1 MLPGKLT
8 NVEEKFKKPEVQKMA
23 PVVNK
28 IQIPTFEKQPD
39 SDEVRW
45 LKYKWLYAYG
55 WGVFSW
61 RDTSL
66 SIFSKQFLEILEN
79 KFI

>member
-1 MLPGKLT
+1 VLPGKLT

-39 SDEVRW
+39 SDEVR
-45 LKYKWLYAYG
+45 
-55 WGVFSW
+55 
-61 RDTSL
+61 
-66 SIFSKQFLEILEN
+66 
-79 KFI
+79 